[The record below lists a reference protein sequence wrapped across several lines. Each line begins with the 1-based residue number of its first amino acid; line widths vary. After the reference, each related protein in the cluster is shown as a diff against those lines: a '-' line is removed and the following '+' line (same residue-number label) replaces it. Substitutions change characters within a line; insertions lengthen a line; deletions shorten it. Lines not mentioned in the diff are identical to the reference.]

1 MVELK
6 SLFKLAPALAI
17 KSVNIY
23 GEPIYV
29 PETATK
35 DDENKIKEQ
44 LRTALI
50 KLEQKF

>member
-1 MVELK
+1 MG
-6 SLFKLAPALAI
+6 FKTVRGSQIPLWFL

-35 DDENKIKEQ
+35 EEENQIKEQ
-44 LRTALI
+44 L
-50 KLEQKF
+50 KKYY